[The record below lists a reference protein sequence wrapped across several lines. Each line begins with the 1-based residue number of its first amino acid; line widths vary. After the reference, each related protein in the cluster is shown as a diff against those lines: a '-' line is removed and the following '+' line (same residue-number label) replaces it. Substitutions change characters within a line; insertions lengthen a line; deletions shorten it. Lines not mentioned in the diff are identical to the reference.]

1 METLQLVVMAVS
13 AILFSIGGL
22 CWKPARRWVL
32 PIFLGLVTYQI
43 PTIRHNVPYF
53 ALSLIIALHLGYG
66 ERTPT
71 LVKFGVF
78 CAIFSSTLWLGF
90 TWWQPI
96 SIILTFLLFRISNTK
111 WGQNIVY
118 HRVWEFLTGA
128 FLGITVASLIAR

>member
-13 AILFSIGGL
+13 AILFSIGGMGL
-22 CWKPARRWVL
+22 KWVRRWVL

-43 PTIRHNVPYF
+43 PTIRQNVPYF
-53 ALSLIIALHLGYG
+53 ALSLIIALYLGYG
-66 ERTPT
+66 EKIPT

-78 CAIFSSTLWLGF
+78 CAIFGSTLWLGF

-96 SIILTFLLFRISNTK
+96 SVILTFLLFRISNTK
-111 WGQNIVY
+111 WGQNIVF

-128 FLGITVASLIAR
+128 FLGITVASLLTR